1 MAQSPA
7 YQRAQTAA
15 EELIARNI
23 ELLKGKYALEEK
35 VEGLLLDVDLKDEEV
50 TRLENDILPKDE
62 KIAQL
67 EYDILSKDRKV
78 AQLEQDNILKHNK
91 LVTWST
97 IFYSETNVC
106 FLMRKNLEHIA
117 SV

>member
-15 EELIARNI
+15 EELLARNI
-23 ELLKGKYALEEK
+23 ELLKDKYALEEK
-35 VEGLLLDVDLKDEEV
+35 VEGLLLDVDIKDEEV

-67 EYDILSKDRKV
+67 EDRKV

-106 FLMRKNLEHIA
+106 FLMRKNLL
-117 SV
+117 S